1 MNNKLKVIEYE
12 ANNDNDNDNDNEN
25 IFYHISKLPFY
36 IVNEIKKYI
45 PNRFL
50 IFLSREKY
58 ISCHHLIKQIIPRIK
73 FENYIRNIVYRDFDF
88 VFQQIV
94 QENYLKWFEIKQYS
108 YKNCIYKNYVY
119 FIKGFCIQNNSE
131 KCRIFLN
138 NFLEKLGLC
147 KNQHKKNIIKH
158 IRWKP

>member
-1 MNNKLKVIEYE
+1 MNLIQNINDKNYNNK
-12 ANNDNDNDNDNEN
+12 NNKDNQN
-25 IFYHISKLPFY
+25 IFYYINKLPFF

-45 PNRFL
+45 SEDKL
-50 IFLSREKY
+50 IFVNREKY
-58 ISCHHLIKQIIPRIK
+58 TNLHYLIRYQIPSIK
-73 FENYIRNIVYRDFDF
+73 FENYIRTIVYRDFDF

-94 QENYLKWFEIKQYS
+94 QENYLKWLEIKEYS
-108 YKNCIYKNYVY
+108 YKNSTYKNYVY
-119 FIKGFCIQNNSE
+119 FIKGFCIENNSE

-158 IRWKP
+158 IRWNH